1 MRMCMLIL
9 FMSMCMCMRTLI
21 CPLFPWACARAC
33 LACTY
38 TCHGM
43 GMSAMNMPQFYIRV
57 NMFRFDLPRS
67 YSMQLPPNRHGV
79 PTFQVAVNFLSR
91 FSVQLTPDRAFWKL
105 FGLLNSALIT

>member
-1 MRMCMLIL
+1 MCMLIL
-9 FMSMCMCMRTLI
+9 FMSMCMC
-21 CPLFPWACARAC
+21 
-33 LACTY
+33 
-38 TCHGM
+38 
-43 GMSAMNMPQFYIRV
+43 MSAMNMPQFYIRV